1 MTLVAQFVELNT
13 TQLKTTQ
20 NAENIWFVY
29 FSTTC
34 CGRLLVANAETK
46 NTYLF
51 RTNCLVLG
59 NEMAQAKTLTQQEI
73 KQVLGSIALGKHA
86 ARNRAMFLLTCW
98 GGLRVGEVAA
108 VRYCDVVG
116 ENGKVRDEVRL
127 LPNQTK
133 GRVARTV
140 FINERLQR
148 ELQQYADSREWQS
161 DEKPFFYTQKSSG
174 FTANTAAQHFHQLY
188 KAAGV
193 AGASSHSGRR
203 TFITSLAAKGV
214 SVRVLASLAGHAN
227 ISTTQ
232 AYIDVNDEMKRKA
245 VELA

>member
-1 MTLVAQFVELNT
+1 
-13 TQLKTTQ
+13 
-20 NAENIWFVY
+20 
-29 FSTTC
+29 
-34 CGRLLVANAETK
+34 
-46 NTYLF
+46 
-51 RTNCLVLG
+51 
-59 NEMAQAKTLTQQEI
+59 MAQAKTLTQQEI

-86 ARNRAMFLLTCW
+86 ARNRAMFLFTCL
-98 GGLRVGEVAA
+98 GGLRVGEIAA
-108 VRYCDVVG
+108 VRYCDVVD
-116 ENGKVRDEVRL
+116 ENGKVRNEIRL
-127 LPNQTK
+127 LPSQTK
-133 GRVARTV
+133 GKVARTV
-140 FINERLQR
+140 YVSERLLR
-148 ELQQYADSREWQS
+148 ELQMYADSRKWPKES
-161 DEKPFFYTQKSSG
+161 APFFYTQKSSG